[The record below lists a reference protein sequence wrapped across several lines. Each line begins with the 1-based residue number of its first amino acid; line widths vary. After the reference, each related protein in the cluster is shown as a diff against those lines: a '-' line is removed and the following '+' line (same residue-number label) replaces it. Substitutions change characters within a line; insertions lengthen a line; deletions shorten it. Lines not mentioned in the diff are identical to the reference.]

1 MYISTTQLTRS
12 ALGSPSLRQRT
23 ATDCLST
30 GTASCLPVAAA
41 PAWKPDPH
49 RERYT
54 ILLRKQ

>member
-1 MYISTTQLTRS
+1 MYISTTPLTRS
-12 ALGSPSLRQRT
+12 ALGSPSLHQCI
-23 ATDCLST
+23 ATGCLSA